1 LKTEILSTGVK
12 KMSANSIFEEVKVT
26 GKELLETIK
35 SIVSDGNVR
44 RIVVKNKKGKVLIEI
59 PLTVG
64 VAGLG
69 AAIYVLGAFIPAI
82 TFYALFANDF
92 NIIVERDGSGSS
104 KEVEAE
110 AQIINIVE
118 DEGPD
123 KKD

>member
-1 LKTEILSTGVK
+1 MATI
-12 KMSANSIFEEVKVT
+12 IEELKVT
-26 GKELLETIK
+26 GKELLDTIK
-35 SIVSDGNVR
+35 TIVSDGNVR
-44 RIVVKNKKGKVLIEI
+44 RIVVKNKKGKILIEI

-92 NIIVERDGSGSS
+92 NIVVERDGEGAN

-110 AQIINIVE
+110 SQIIKIVE
-118 DEGPD
+118 DEGPGSEH
-123 KKD
+123 K

>member
-1 LKTEILSTGVK
+1 
-12 KMSANSIFEEVKVT
+12 MSNSIFEEITVT

-44 RIVVKNKKGKVLIEI
+44 RIVVKNKKGKILIEI

-92 NIIVERDGSGSS
+92 SILIERDGEGNK

-110 AQIINIVE
+110 AQIIKIVE
-118 DEGPD
+118 DEGP
-123 KKD
+123 KKDDEKKD

>member
-1 LKTEILSTGVK
+1 
-12 KMSANSIFEEVKVT
+12 MSNSIFEEISVT

-35 SIVSDGNVR
+35 SVVSDGNVR
-44 RIVVKNKKGKVLIEI
+44 RIVVKNKKGKILIEI

-92 NIIVERDGSGSS
+92 SILIERDGEGSN

-110 AQIINIVE
+110 AQIIKIVE
-118 DEGPD
+118 DEGPKEE
-123 KKD
+123 KKKE

>member
-1 LKTEILSTGVK
+1 MATI
-12 KMSANSIFEEVKVT
+12 IEELKVT
-26 GKELLETIK
+26 GKELLDTIK

-44 RIVVKNKKGKVLIEI
+44 RIVVKNKKGKILIEI

-69 AAIYVLGAFIPAI
+69 AAIYVLGAFIPAL

-92 NIIVERDGSGSS
+92 NIVVERDGEGEN

-110 AQIINIVE
+110 SQIINIVE
-118 DEGPD
+118 DEGPGSEH
-123 KKD
+123 K

>member
-1 LKTEILSTGVK
+1 MSNTIIEEI
-12 KMSANSIFEEVKVT
+12 KVT

-44 RIVVKNKKGKVLIEI
+44 RIVVKNKKGKILIEI

-92 NIIVERDGSGSS
+92 NIVVERDGEGSK

-110 AQIINIVE
+110 SQIINIVE
-118 DEGPD
+118 DEGPGS